1 MESNAENNL
10 DKNNHAHESAG
21 RIMATNFPT
30 ISVHKK
36 INDVWELLFNESNN
50 FETINYIYVID
61 HNKKLLGVFSIKDI
75 FSNNKETLVEKIMIR
90 EVFKVRVHTD
100 QEHVAKLALQHNLKA
115 IPVVDKNDILLG
127 IIPSDTILRVLNFE
141 HSEDLL
147 YGEGINKINLASS
160 IIHGRLKPLVFA
172 RLPWLLFGLLGG
184 LVAAQI
190 VGGFEKLL
198 ATQISLVLFIP
209 VIVYMSDAV
218 GSQSQI
224 IFIRSLALDHNFSTR
239 KYFFREVRVGS
250 IIALIIAS
258 LLSII
263 VWFWKGDLSLTITL
277 GLSIAIS
284 IVISVMVAVLIPLI
298 LIKLKRDTAAG
309 SAPFATI
316 LRDLLSII
324 IYFVVAQ
331 IIISLF

>member
-1 MESNAENNL
+1 MNSPLGENL
-10 DKNNHAHESAG
+10 DKNHYLHESAG
-21 RIMATNFPT
+21 RIMATGLPMV
-30 ISVHKK
+30 SPHKN
-36 INDVWELLFNESNN
+36 IGDVWDLLFNESKN
-50 FETINYIYVID
+50 FETINYIYVVD
-61 HNKKLLGVFSIKDI
+61 NQKKLLGVFSIKDI
-75 FSNNKETLVEKIMIR
+75 FTNSKETLIQKIMIR

-100 QEHVAKLALQHNLKA
+100 QKHVAKLALQHNLKA

-127 IIPSDTILRVLNFE
+127 VIPSDVILKVLNFE
-141 HSEDLL
+141 HSEDVL
-147 YGEGINKINLASS
+147 YGEGVNKINSASS
-160 IIHGRLKPLVFA
+160 IIHAGLRPLVFA

-184 LVAAQI
+184 LVAAQV

-198 ATQISLVLFIP
+198 AAQISLVLFIP

-218 GSQSQI
+218 GSQSQV

-239 KYFFREVRVGS
+239 KYFFREVKVGS
-250 IIALIIAS
+250 IIAVIIGL
-258 LLSII
+258 LLSSI
-263 VWFWKGDLSLTITL
+263 VWLWKGDLGLTITL

-284 IVISVMVAVLIPLI
+284 IIVSVVVAILIPLI

-324 IYFVVAQ
+324 VYFIVAQ
-331 IIISLF
+331 IVLSLI

>member
-1 MESNAENNL
+1 MNLTVENNL
-10 DKNNHAHESAG
+10 NKNYHPHESAG
-21 RIMATNFPT
+21 RIMVTNIPT
-30 ISVHKK
+30 ISAYKK
-36 INDVWELLFNESNN
+36 IEDVWQLLFNESQN

-61 HNKKLLGVFSIKDI
+61 HQKKLLGVFSIKDI
-75 FSNNKETLVEKIMIR
+75 FINNRETLVQKVMITK
-90 EVFKVRVHTD
+90 VFKVRAHTD
-100 QEHVAKLALQHNLKA
+100 QEHVTKLALKHNLKA
-115 IPVVDKNDILLG
+115 VPVVDKNDTLLG
-127 IIPSDTILRVLNFE
+127 IISSDTILRVLNFE

-172 RLPWLLFGLLGG
+172 RLPWLLFGLFGG
-184 LVAAQI
+184 LVAAQVI
-190 VGGFEKLL
+190 GGFEKLL

-224 IFIRSLALDHNFSTR
+224 IFIRSLALDHNFSTK
-239 KYFFREVRVGS
+239 KYFLREIS
-250 IIALIIAS
+250 ISLVIALIIAF

-263 VWFWKGDLSLTITL
+263 VWLWKGDLGLTITL
-277 GLSIAIS
+277 GLSITIS
-284 IVISVMVAVLIPLI
+284 IVVSVMIAILIPLI
-298 LIKLKRDTAAG
+298 LIKLKRDIAAG

-324 IYFVVAQ
+324 IYFVVAK
-331 IIISLF
+331 IIISLI